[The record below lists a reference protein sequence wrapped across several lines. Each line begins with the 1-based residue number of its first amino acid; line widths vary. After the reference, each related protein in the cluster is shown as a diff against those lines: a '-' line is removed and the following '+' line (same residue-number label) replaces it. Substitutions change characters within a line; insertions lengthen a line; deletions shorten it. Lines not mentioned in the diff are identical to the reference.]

1 MPSALHPLV
10 ELKQV
15 AKTYPSRRK
24 GSTPVEALRP
34 TTETFHRGE
43 IVTIVGPS
51 GCGKSTLLSLIA
63 GLDTPTSGKL
73 LIDGHQ
79 IVGPYTES
87 GIVFQKDLLLP
98 WRTALG
104 NVLVQ
109 AEARGLNPKHYTDR
123 SEEHTSELQSH

>member
-51 GCGKSTLLSLIA
+51 GCGKTTTLRMIA
-63 GLDTPTSGKL
+63 GFEFPSEGAIYLAGEHVERVPAY
-73 LIDGHQ
+73 Q
-79 IVGPYTES
+79 
-87 GIVFQKDLLLP
+87 
-98 WRTALG
+98 R
-104 NVLVQ
+104 NVNTV
-109 AEARGLNPKHYTDR
+109 
-123 SEEHTSELQSH
+123 